1 MFFRGT
7 TQSSG
12 SGLGLYIVKSMLD
25 KLKGEISF
33 ESGEGHGT
41 TFKVTIPNQ
50 QSDNSAASI
59 QNSASV

>member
-1 MFFRGT
+1 
-7 TQSSG
+7 
-12 SGLGLYIVKSMLD
+12 MLD

-59 QNSASV
+59 QNSESV